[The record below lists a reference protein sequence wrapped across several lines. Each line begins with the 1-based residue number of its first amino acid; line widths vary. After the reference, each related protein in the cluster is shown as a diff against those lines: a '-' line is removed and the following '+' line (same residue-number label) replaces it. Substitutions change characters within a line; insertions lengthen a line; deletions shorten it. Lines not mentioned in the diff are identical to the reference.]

1 MKNCMHKTTLREIKS
16 SFGRY
21 MAIMAIVALGVGF
34 FAGLKVTKPDMIKA
48 GNHYIQEQALYDFRL
63 MNTLGFEQEDV
74 EAVLQN
80 TDVLAAEG
88 SFYADFLCGTD
99 TGEVYVIKAHALTE
113 DINKPDVLEGRLPE
127 ASDEC
132 VLDERARSLSGFTGL
147 ELGDMISL
155 DESNSEDTFDSFTHK
170 EYKVV
175 GFVNSPYYLNYERGT
190 SKLGSGKVSA
200 FVYMPMEGFDTEYYS
215 EIFVKLKE
223 NREIFTEDYD
233 DLIDETEDSMTE
245 ICESQAMRRY
255 NEIVGDAQ
263 TEVDDARQEL
273 EDKKAEA
280 EEELADAYK
289 ELTDAQ
295 EELDD
300 ASAKLDRQEEALK
313 AQENSLLAVPEMMRP
328 AEAVAAIES
337 GKAQIKS
344 GWAEIAEAQEEIDNG
359 WEEYEEGKADFEEEI
374 ADAEEKLADAQ
385 QEIDDIEEPDCYV
398 LTRDSNVGYVCFEND
413 SDIVESISSVFPLF
427 FFLVAALVCMTTM
440 NRMVEEQRTQIG
452 VLKALGYSNRKI
464 MGKYV
469 FYAGSAAFVGGALG
483 FAACSY
489 IFPKVIWSAYDIMYG
504 FAEIEY
510 IFDIPLF
517 VVSMAAALLCSVGAT
532 YFTCRAELSS
542 TPAALIRP
550 KAPKGGNRVFMEYI
564 PFIWNRL
571 KFLQKVSVRNLFR
584 YKKRFFMMIVG
595 IGGCTALLVTG
606 YGIKDS
612 IAGTVGQ
619 QYDEIQLYDALVSFE
634 EALSDEQVAEL
645 KEETKDVT
653 EDFICVREET
663 VNIETGNGDREC
675 TMVIPQETDSFGEYI
690 DLHTLK
696 GEPIA
701 YPGAG
706 EAVLSDKIADK
717 SGLKEGDTVRF
728 RDEDGN
734 TFECTISNICENF
747 VYNYIYI
754 NEETYREAVG
764 SGPEY
769 GHALFNILQDED
781 IHEAAAVI
789 SDADHVSGA
798 SVNQDFR
805 ERFDNM
811 IVSMDYI
818 VLVIILCAGALAF
831 IVLYNLTNINITE
844 RIREIATIKVLG
856 FYPKETASYVFKENF
871 VLTALGAA
879 VGLVLG
885 VYLHRF
891 VMANVDL
898 DAIAF
903 DVRIRTVSFV
913 LSFLITFLFTAIVDI
928 VMYFKLDKI
937 NMVESLK
944 SIE

>member
-147 ELGDMISL
+147 ELGDMILL

-469 FYAGSAAFVGGALG
+469 FYAGSAAFAGGALG

-606 YGIKDS
+606 YGVKDS

-764 SGPEY
+764 SEPEY

>member
-233 DLIDETEDSMTE
+233 DLIDETEASMTE

>member
-1 MKNCMHKTTLREIKS
+1 MHKTTLREIKS

-359 WEEYEEGKADFEEEI
+359 WEEYEEGKTDFEEEI

-469 FYAGSAAFVGGALG
+469 FYAGSAAFAGGALG

-606 YGIKDS
+606 YGVKDS

-764 SGPEY
+764 SEPEY

>member
-469 FYAGSAAFVGGALG
+469 FYAGSAAFAGGALG

-584 YKKRFFMMIVG
+584 YKKRFFMMSVG

-606 YGIKDS
+606 YGVKDS

-764 SGPEY
+764 SEPEY

-885 VYLHRF
+885 VYLNRF